1 LKGRIIIIVQF
12 IFILF
17 LFVVNIELFSQNR
30 ALSSTFQ
37 RPPKDNI
44 IQEITHFSPILDDY
58 PQFVSP
64 FKPDR
69 KFFGSPFVLD
79 YNGNL
84 EVKAWYYSYLA
95 GGVIQSEN
103 LLNKEKTAIIVV
115 QSDTIHNLNL
125 DSDFQLGERGQVY
138 LDHIKEVI
146 NPFLL
151 HYGDKVK
158 LVAYSMQ
165 DYMEITGVIKVAEKD
180 LFFYD
185 KYGYESFKKF
195 LKSNEITN
203 ILLCGYTTDASFNET
218 MSGYENLRKDF
229 NVFIVGDATLSDF
242 PASMCPAGPTS
253 IALASA
259 AFDNL
264 ITQVSWIKEKNELQA
279 GKE

>member
-1 LKGRIIIIVQF
+1 MKGKIIVFLQF
-12 IFILF
+12 ILIMIL
-17 LFVVNIELFSQNR
+17 LVVNIEIFLQNR

-37 RPPKDNI
+37 RPPKDTI
-44 IQEITHFSPILDDY
+44 IKEITHFSPILDDY

-64 FKPDR
+64 VKPDR
-69 KFFGSPFVLD
+69 KFFGTPFVLD

-84 EVKAWYYSYLA
+84 EVIAWYYSYLA
-95 GGVIQSEN
+95 GGVIESKN
-103 LLNKEKTAIIVV
+103 LLNIEKTAIIVV
-115 QSDTIHNLNL
+115 HSDTIHNLNL

-138 LDHIKEVI
+138 LDHIKIVI

-151 HYGDKVK
+151 HYGNKVK

-165 DYMEITGVIKVAEKD
+165 DYMEMTGVFNVAERD
-180 LFFYD
+180 VFFYD

-203 ILLCGYTTDASFNET
+203 ILLCGYTTDASFNDT

-253 IALASA
+253 IALANA
-259 AFDNL
+259 ALDNL
-264 ITQVSWIKEKNELQA
+264 ITQVSWIKETK
-279 GKE
+279 